1 MAGSFE
7 TCSHAIATLYET
19 AYAHTNGWCDLA
31 FTETACQWNK
41 GTRKKVEPKSI
52 TNLFVRKNLGS
63 KHADI
68 DDENREE
75 TQQKNVNL
83 FDPRIEL
90 HRAMTS
96 DNVSRLI
103 RNIQLINE
111 DFVLFKSIES
121 LSITS
126 KENYKHVLI

>member
-1 MAGSFE
+1 MAGSFK
-7 TCSHAIATLYET
+7 TCRHVIATLYKT
-19 AYAHTNGWCDLA
+19 AYPHTNGWCDLA
-31 FTETACQWNK
+31 FTDTACQWNK

-52 TNLFVRKNLGS
+52 TDLFVWKNLGS

-75 TQQKNVNL
+75 TQQKNVNA
-83 FDPRIEL
+83 FDPRIES

-96 DNVSRLI
+96 DDVSRLI

-121 LSITS
+121 LSIT
-126 KENYKHVLI
+126 I